1 MTPEEKAKELID
13 KFSDCRKIFTETKG
27 WVIHVDSSKAK
38 GHALTAVDEI
48 IDILEINGFTL
59 QEYHDK
65 GTLEY
70 WLHVKDEIEKL

>member
-1 MTPEEKAKELID
+1 MTAKEKAQELID
-13 KFSDCRKIFTETKG
+13 KFSERTKFFDEYAG
-27 WVIHVDSSKAK
+27 WLIHLDSSKAK

-48 IDILEINGFTL
+48 IDILELNGFTL